1 MNFQNHFSFLDF
13 YKQVT
18 SLKRNDKKVLLA
30 IGGWNDSK
38 GDKYSRM
45 VNSKPNRKAFIN
57 HIVKF
62 LTENNFD
69 GLDLDWEYPKCWQVD
84 CNLGPKQDK
93 QGLADLVR
101 ELHFAFKPLG
111 MKYIL

>member
-1 MNFQNHFSFLDF
+1 MLKMNFFFLDF

-18 SLKRNDKKVLLA
+18 SLKSKGKKVLLA

-45 VNSKPNRKAFIN
+45 VNNKSSRKTFISHVVN
-57 HIVKF
+57 F
-62 LTENNFD
+62 LTENDFN

-84 CNLGPKQDK
+84 CSLGPKQDK

-111 MKYIL
+111 L